1 MKNLL
6 KTVAGIMVLSAGSVS
21 VQAADYADL
30 SNDELVQQ
38 RSQVRELAPEDRE
51 SYRTEMQS
59 RMQSMSSD
67 ERTLFRDMNNMGG
80 QGNGS
85 GQMNRYGQ
93 GSGDGSGKKHRYG
106 QGNSSG
112 SGNMNRYGQ
121 GGGDGSGNMNRY
133 GQGSSQGYGSG
144 YGSRQGGGGHGG
156 GGGGRRNR

>member
-1 MKNLL
+1 MKNVL
-6 KTVAGIMVLSAGSVS
+6 KAVAGIMVLGAGSVS
-21 VQAADYADL
+21 VQAADYADF
-30 SNDELVQQ
+30 SNEELVQQ
-38 RSQVRELAPEDRE
+38 RAQVRELAPEDRA

-67 ERTLFRDMNNMGG
+67 ERALFRDLNNMGG

-106 QGNSSG
+106 QGGGQGGGNG
-112 SGNMNRYGQ
+112 SGNMYRYGQ
-121 GGGDGSGNMNRY
+121 SD
-133 GQGSSQGYGSG
+133 SQGYGSG
-144 YGSRQGGGGHGG
+144 YGSRQGGGHGGG

>member
-93 GSGDGSGKKHRYG
+93 GSGNGSGNMHRYG
-106 QGNSSG
+106 QGNSNG
-112 SGNMNRYGQ
+112 SDNMNRYGQ
-121 GGGDGSGNMNRY
+121 GN
-133 GQGSSQGYGSG
+133 SQGYGSG
-144 YGSRQGGGGHGG
+144 YGSRQGGGHGGG

>member
-1 MKNLL
+1 MKNVL

-21 VQAADYADL
+21 VQAADYSDF
-30 SNDELVQQ
+30 SNEELVQQ
-38 RSQVRELAPEDRE
+38 RSQVRELAPEDRD

-67 ERTLFRDMNNMGG
+67 ERTLFRDLNNMDR

-93 GSGDGSGKKHRYG
+93 GSGGGQGGGNGSGKKHRYG
-106 QGNSSG
+106 QGGGQGGGNG
-112 SGNMNRYGQ
+112 SGNMYRYGQ
-121 GGGDGSGNMNRY
+121 SD
-133 GQGSSQGYGSG
+133 SQGYGSG
-144 YGSRQGGGGHGG
+144 YGSRQGGGHGGG